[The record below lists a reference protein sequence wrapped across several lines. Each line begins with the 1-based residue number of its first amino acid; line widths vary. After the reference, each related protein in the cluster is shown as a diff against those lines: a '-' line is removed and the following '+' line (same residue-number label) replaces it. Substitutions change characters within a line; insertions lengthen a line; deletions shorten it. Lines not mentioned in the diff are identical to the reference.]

1 MKKIYR
7 FLEQFL
13 TVNQFTSINLATG
26 ELFCLEMN
34 QGESQMKLMPF
45 ITHKIMI
52 PGATRAMPGIE
63 SLNVGMAASVVF
75 SEFLRQNQ
83 QFIELINNLK
93 YRLMTQSNF
102 KVYRIRWFMLIIYML
117 MVAANQLLWI
127 TFAPITGDATRY
139 YGVSD
144 LSIGILS
151 MCFMIVYI
159 VVSIPASWIIDKY
172 GIRIGVGTGA
182 VFTGVFGLLRGFA
195 GTDYH
200 LLLIAQIGIAVGQ
213 PFILN
218 AITKLS
224 ARWFPIEER
233 ATAAGLG
240 TLAMYI
246 GILAGMT
253 LTPYLI
259 IGSGINGMLYIYG
272 IFSVSIAAF
281 FLLFIKESPPTA
293 PCLPEQEERSL
304 VFDGFMSTIRTKD
317 FIWLMIIFFIGLGV
331 FNSVTT
337 WIEDIMR
344 PTGLFCHPGRNNR
357 RNDDRWR
364 SNRGSHNSS
373 CFLTNIKRGLPL
385 LFLALFGATLGLTGI
400 TFATSY
406 WLMITSGM
414 VLGFFLL
421 SAGPVGFQYGA
432 EITYPAS
439 EGTSNGMLLLMGQ
452 VSGIAFIFGMDS
464 MKSSQTGSMTRSLV
478 ILIGLMVLSILMSF
492 RLERIR
498 QYSEIKKLCNT
509 R

>member
-1 MKKIYR
+1 M
-7 FLEQFL
+7 
-13 TVNQFTSINLATG
+13 
-26 ELFCLEMN
+26 
-34 QGESQMKLMPF
+34 SQSK
-45 ITHKIMI
+45 
-52 PGATRAMPGIE
+52 
-63 SLNVGMAASVVF
+63 
-75 SEFLRQNQ
+75 
-83 QFIELINNLK
+83 
-93 YRLMTQSNF
+93 F
-102 KVYRIRWFMLIIYML
+102 KVYGARWFMLIIYML
-117 MVAANQLLWI
+117 LVAANQLLWI

-144 LSIGILS
+144 LWIGILS
-151 MCFMIVYI
+151 MSFMIVYV

-172 GIRIGVGTGA
+172 GIRIGVGIGA
-182 VFTGVFGLLRGFA
+182 VFTGIFGLLRGFA
-195 GTDYH
+195 GPDYQ

-224 ARWFPIEER
+224 ARWFPLEER

-253 LTPYLI
+253 VTPYLLP
-259 IGSGINGMLYIYG
+259 GSGINGMLYIYG
-272 IFSVSIAAF
+272 IFSVLIAIT

-317 FIWLMIIFFIGLGV
+317 FKWLMIIFFIGLGV

-344 PTGLFCHPGRNNR
+344 PRGFSSTQAGITGGMMIVGGVIGALIIPMLS
-357 RNDDRWR
+357 DKYK
-364 SNRGSHNSS
+364 
-373 CFLTNIKRGLPL
+373 KRTP
-385 LFLALFGATLGLTGI
+385 FIILALFGATLGLTGI

-439 EGTSNGMLLLMGQ
+439 EGTSNGMLLMMGQ

-464 MKSSQTGSMTRSLV
+464 MKSAQTGSMTRSLV
-478 ILIGLMVLSILMSF
+478 ILIILMVLSILMSL
-492 RLERIR
+492 RLNESTIL
-498 QYSEIKKLCNT
+498 KKEET
-509 R
+509 A